1 MKVILKKD
9 VPNLGKKGDV
19 KEVSIGYA
27 RNFLFKNKLAALAD
41 ENTLKMWEK
50 KRAKLEKIKKEALKN
65 LKKAA
70 EKLSSLKINFTS
82 SANDQGTLF
91 ASIDTDKIIQEIKK
105 HINIEIERKH
115 IHLKH
120 PLKKIG
126 EYKIKFRIEDIEG
139 EFIVNITKSSSKPP
153 QKKQG

>member
-19 KEVSIGYA
+19 KEVSTGYA
-27 RNFLFKNKLAALAD
+27 RNFLFKNKLAVLAN
-41 ENTLKMWEK
+41 ENVLKMWEK
-50 KRAKLEKIKKEALKN
+50 KRAKLEKIKAKTLKN

-70 EKLSSLKINFTS
+70 EKLSSLKINLTS
-82 SANDQGTLF
+82 NANDQGTLF
-91 ASIDTDKIIQEIKK
+91 ASIDVDKIIQEIKK
-105 HINIEIERKH
+105 HINIEIEKKH

-126 EYKIKFRIEDIEG
+126 EYKIRFRIEDIEG
-139 EFIVNITKSSSKPP
+139 EFTVNITKSSSKST
-153 QKKQG
+153 QKK